1 LTTTAALVV
10 NDGHDL
16 EQALKRAAR
25 EHGINL
31 QHARPSREA
40 LHTAIHEYRTLFRPQ
55 QEQQLK
61 AQRCI
66 AAEAM
71 QTFSRFGPRLIGPL
85 VRGDGPLDKVQ
96 LLLTADTPEQ
106 VMLALNDQRIPWRES
121 EVVLHYA
128 GGRRAAKPALQF
140 IAGDSR
146 VELILLD
153 DSGRSDPPRD
163 PMTGGRLEALS
174 PGQLATLLAGTAD

>member
-1 LTTTAALVV
+1 VV

-16 EQALKRAAR
+16 ERALKRAAR
-25 EHGINL
+25 EHRIKL

-40 LHTAIHEYRTLFRPQ
+40 LHAAIHEYRALFRPQ
-55 QEQQLK
+55 QEQQLE
-61 AQRCI
+61 AQRGI

-71 QTFSRFGPRLIGPL
+71 RTFSRFQPRLIGAL
-85 VRGDGPLDKVQ
+85 VRGDGPLEKVQ

-128 GGRRAAKPALQF
+128 GGRRAARPALRF
-140 IAGDSR
+140 MAGDTR

-153 DSGRSDPPRD
+153 GSSRSDPPRD
-163 PMTGGRLEALS
+163 PVTGGRLEALS
-174 PGQLATLLAGTAD
+174 PAQLETLLAGTAD